1 MSCRIEETAKKVV
14 DELLDHEENFHNT
27 ESYPTRCED
36 SVQVL
41 DGCSKILKG
50 SYRKNEIAQKIDE
63 LKLNTQGVID
73 AENTNQNAPK
83 EIDISCPSC
92 SFRMSVVIDKIP
104 KVLVCPNCNT
114 ELRIVAQ
121 ISTK

>member
-1 MSCRIEETAKKVV
+1 MSCRIEVTATKVV

-50 SYRKNEIAQKIDE
+50 SYRKNEIAQKIDDTGFIV
-63 LKLNTQGVID
+63 NVI
-73 AENTNQNAPK
+73 K
-83 EIDISCPSC
+83 
-92 SFRMSVVIDKIP
+92 
-104 KVLVCPNCNT
+104 
-114 ELRIVAQ
+114 RI
-121 ISTK
+121 